1 MTTVLSQKEIQDLIN
16 QTYKEA
22 EGTRDLLFRQ
32 KITIIQA
39 LEYLQ
44 AKIRRDDERSELS
57 NIAKN
62 LAKKVA
68 SLDIE
73 ISDFHENEK
82 DSSSSNH
89 EIFERELVH

>member
-16 QTYKEA
+16 QTYKDA

-32 KITIIQA
+32 KSTIIQA

-68 SLDIE
+68 SLDVE
-73 ISDFHENEK
+73 ISDFHRESSEGMKINE
-82 DSSSSNH
+82 
-89 EIFERELVH
+89 ELERELVH

>member
-16 QTYKEA
+16 QTYKDA

-68 SLDIE
+68 SLDVE
-73 ISDFHENEK
+73 ISDFHN
-82 DSSSSNH
+82 SSSDGMKLD
-89 EIFERELVH
+89 EEFKKELVH